1 MIGICVHDPDTFI
14 EQPSNI
20 RQWASEVLSSEL
32 SDAKLSE
39 DAKVGF
45 VMAQGALAFEE
56 SEKKAKKDLP
66 EQMRS
71 FMTTNGLNA
80 DAYTMKVFSEDLKQ
94 DLKILCM
101 AAVKENGTTAKEPQA
116 KHWWQFWE

>member
-1 MIGICVHDPDTFI
+1 MMEICVHHPDTSI

-20 RQWASEVLSSEL
+20 RQWASDVLSNEL
-32 SDAKLSE
+32 ADAKLSA

-56 SEKKAKKDLP
+56 SETKAKKDLP
-66 EQMRS
+66 EQMRN
-71 FMTTNGLNA
+71 FMTNNGLDA
-80 DAYTMKVFSEDLKQ
+80 DAYTMKVFSEELRQ

-101 AAVKENGTTAKEPQA
+101 AAVKENG
-116 KHWWQFWE
+116 